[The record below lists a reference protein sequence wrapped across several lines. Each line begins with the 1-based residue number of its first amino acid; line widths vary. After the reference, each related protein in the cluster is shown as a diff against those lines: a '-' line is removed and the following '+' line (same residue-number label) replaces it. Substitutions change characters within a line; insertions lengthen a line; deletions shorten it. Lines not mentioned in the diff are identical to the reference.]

1 MFLRLR
7 EHAVACNQ
15 MISGYSCFLGNFS
28 AKCDTP
34 GIEDMSSGEEIS
46 LITLGKLFE
55 LVYEGG
61 SDISLS
67 SSNEET
73 MSPEMMG
80 HLSGVEVP

>member
-1 MFLRLR
+1 MQSRPIKR
-7 EHAVACNQ
+7 IVGQ
-15 MISGYSCFLGNFS
+15 SCFLGYFS

-34 GIEDMSSGEEIS
+34 GMEDMSSGEGIS

-67 SSNEET
+67 SSIEET
-73 MSPEMMG
+73 TSPEMM
-80 HLSGVEVP
+80 